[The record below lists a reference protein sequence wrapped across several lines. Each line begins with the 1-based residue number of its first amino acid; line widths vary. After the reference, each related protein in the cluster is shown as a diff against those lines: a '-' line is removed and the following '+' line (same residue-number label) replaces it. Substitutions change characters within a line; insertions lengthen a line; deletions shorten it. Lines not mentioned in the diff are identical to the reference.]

1 MIRNTKRS
9 PKAHM
14 TSDKAIG
21 TPMKSVSE
29 MGDVAKYECINDLV
43 MELNRSEGMNIKGNW
58 HEYY

>member
-9 PKAHM
+9 PKYHA
-14 TSDKAIG
+14 TSDKEIG

-43 MELNRSEGMNIKGNW
+43 MELNRTEGIHVKQNQL
-58 HEYY
+58 EYY

>member
-1 MIRNTKRS
+1 
-9 PKAHM
+9 M

-43 MELNRSEGMNIKGNW
+43 MELNRTEGMHIKENW
-58 HEYY
+58 HKYY